1 MTPPAASTLHWLS
14 LGAALVAGVIG
25 QVLLKAGASGPGD
38 FLAQLARPAT
48 LAGLGCY
55 GLAAL
60 LYIVALRGI
69 PVSVAFPAAAA
80 QYVIVAMVGWFAY
93 GEPTGMQQVAGLA
106 LIVVGVLL
114 LATA

>member
-1 MTPPAASTLHWLS
+1 VSLHWAS

-25 QVLLKAGASGPGD
+25 QLLLKAGATGPGD
-38 FLAQLARPAT
+38 FLVQLMRPT
-48 LAGLGCY
+48 TIVGLAFY

-69 PVSVAFPAAAA
+69 PVSVAFPAAAT
-80 QYVIVAMVGWFAY
+80 QYVIVAMVGWFVY
-93 GEPTGMQQVAGLA
+93 GEPAGVQQVAGLA
-106 LIVVGVLL
+106 LIVVGVLM

>member
-1 MTPPAASTLHWLS
+1 MSLHWAS
-14 LGAALVAGVIG
+14 LGAALVAGVVG
-25 QVLLKAGASGPGD
+25 QLLLKAGATGPGD
-38 FLAQLARPAT
+38 FLVQLMRPAT
-48 LAGLGCY
+48 IVGLGFY
-55 GLAAL
+55 GLAAM

-80 QYVIVAMVGWFAY
+80 QYVIVAMVGWLVYA
-93 GEPTGMQQVAGLA
+93 EPAGFQQVGGLA